1 MVWPDKDSKQVARLL
16 ENQRSLDVLRLDFR
30 MFGAQN
36 IQLNVHPDLKIR
48 RLIFVR
54 VEFFRYSGFCCNK
67 ENTRR
72 ILQHFDTVK
81 ALSLGELPSDKSFY
95 RAVSINAELTELDM
109 SWPINCRALHEVFT
123 IFPSLKILS
132 IKVDSLDVSAL
143 RQEELIQ
150 MHWNLNLLER
160 LTVVFGFECDFAS
173 LKELSQE
180 ITDLYLKM
188 NFFRTYKS
196 LKVVCRNVNFLS
208 IEGDGGSDVRL
219 DPNEILECF
228 PRLKTLQLSFNAFE
242 AFKPNLLE
250 AIKESGKNLKLQ
262 FASKDLVRNFYQ
274 ETLC

>member
-1 MVWPDKDSKQVARLL
+1 MVWPEKDSKQVARLL

-30 MFGAQN
+30 VSGDKN

-48 RLIFVR
+48 KLIFVG
-54 VEFFRYSGFCCNK
+54 VKFFRYSGFCSKK

-72 ILQHFDTVK
+72 ILQHFNTVK
-81 ALSLGELPSDKSFY
+81 ALSLGELPSDESFY
-95 RAVSINAELTELDM
+95 RSAPVNTELTELDM
-109 SWPINCRALHEVFT
+109 RCPINCRALHEVFT
-123 IFPSLKILS
+123 IFPSLKILL

-143 RQEELIQ
+143 TQEELIQ
-150 MHWNLNLLER
+150 MHWNLSLLER
-160 LTVVFGFECDFAS
+160 LTVVFGFECDFAAFR
-173 LKELSQE
+173 ELSQE

-219 DPNEILECF
+219 DPKEILECF
-228 PRLKTLQLSFNAFE
+228 PRLKTLQLSFNAFD

-262 FASKDLVRNFYQ
+262 FASKDLVRTFYQ
-274 ETLC
+274 EALS